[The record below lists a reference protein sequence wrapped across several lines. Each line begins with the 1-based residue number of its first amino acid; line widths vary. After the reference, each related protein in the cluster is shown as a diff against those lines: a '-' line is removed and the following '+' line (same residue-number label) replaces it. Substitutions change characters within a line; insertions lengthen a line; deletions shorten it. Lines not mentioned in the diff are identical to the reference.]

1 MKIRTPDYFNDFK
14 CIADKCEDTCCAGWG
29 IVIDDD
35 SYKKYLSV
43 NGKFGDELRSKIVN
57 EEDENIF
64 LLNGDR
70 CSFLNEHNLC
80 VIYNELG
87 PDGLCYTCKQYPRY
101 LEEFGNLREVG
112 ISLSCPEAARII
124 LGKKD
129 KVKFQLTDNN
139 EEINSYNDINPNIYI
154 NLIQCRKIVFDIL
167 QDREIELKHRCGIIL
182 SFINQIQEK
191 IDFNE
196 INTIKDVNKKYL
208 NKEYLYKTISSF
220 EKFNDRLEEKYINI
234 YKILNI
240 FKDLKHIK
248 PNDILGLENSL
259 RYFWQN
265 EEDIK
270 VYSGLHK
277 SFDEYYIENEYQFE
291 QILIYYIFRYFMK
304 SVFDY
309 DVIAK
314 IKFALISFIII
325 KELSVIRYLENKE
338 FLYEDIVN
346 IAHIYSKDIE
356 HLEENI
362 EVLEELF
369 ETNDEFSIDN
379 FMIAL
384 IN

>member
-64 LLNGDR
+64 VLNGDR

>member
-182 SFINQIQEK
+182 SFINEIQEK

-277 SFDEYYIENEYQFE
+277 SFDEYYIEKEYQFE